1 MNLERER
8 ERERETLRGWRPAL
22 RSRAWRSRTS
32 SPSLLLLLLSTVAD
46 HEEEEDSRIGWEL
59 SPLLPLLL
67 LLLLSDSF
75 FSTTNSIFNFFFS
88 KALVFSLSLSL
99 SLSLHPDWTQE
110 RKKWKQ
116 KKIQKNVVH
125 CSLSYFFFF
134 LGWANEILLYT
145 SRLQGWKFPTRPG
158 PYYWMSK
165 SFTPNKI
172 CLGRAVICAVD
183 LKIRNFR
190 YISLLV
196 FLTFFL
202 ISLRVLR
209 IFGILKRK
217 NSRLIL
223 HWKMSVS

>member
-1 MNLERER
+1 MK
-8 ERERETLRGWRPAL
+8 
-22 RSRAWRSRTS
+22 TS
-32 SPSLLLLLLSTVAD
+32 SEVASLAFTDIFAFFVVIVAINSGWPWRRRRFQNWLGVITVVTVVVAIWFFLLYYQLHFQLLLFK
-46 HEEEEDSRIGWEL
+46 
-59 SPLLPLLL
+59 SP
-67 LLLLSDSF
+67 SF
-75 FSTTNSIFNFFFS
+75 
-88 KALVFSLSLSL
+88 LSL
-99 SLSLHPDWTQE
+99 SLSLHPDWNQE
-110 RKKWKQ
+110 RNKWKN
-116 KKIQKNVVH
+116 KKTLYTAAFRI
-125 CSLSYFFFF
+125 FFF

-158 PYYWMSK
+158 PYYRMSK

-172 CLGRAVICAVD
+172 CLGRAVICAVY

-190 YISLLV
+190 YVSLLV

>member
-1 MNLERER
+1 MK
-8 ERERETLRGWRPAL
+8 
-22 RSRAWRSRTS
+22 TS
-32 SPSLLLLLLSTVAD
+32 SEVASLAFTDIFAFFVVIVAINSGWPWRRRRFQNWLGVITVVTIVVVVVAIWFFLLYYQLHFQLLLFK
-46 HEEEEDSRIGWEL
+46 
-59 SPLLPLLL
+59 SP
-67 LLLLSDSF
+67 SF
-75 FSTTNSIFNFFFS
+75 
-88 KALVFSLSLSL
+88 LSLSL
-99 SLSLHPDWTQE
+99 SLSTQTE
-110 RKKWKQ
+110 TKKETSEKT
-116 KKIQKNVVH
+116 KKRCTLQPFV
-125 CSLSYFFFF
+125 FFFF

-158 PYYWMSK
+158 PYYWTSK

-209 IFGILKRK
+209 ILGILKRK